1 MVGFG
6 CLTNLLTSS
15 VWVTRGNLRFAWTQ
29 NGEQFATAT
38 PQGVYRREGSIF
50 KIYSLDMVS
59 DGVINIVSGEA
70 DFVAKTMTFKVSQ
83 LK

>member
-1 MVGFG
+1 MGEFTG
-6 CLTNLLTSS
+6 
-15 VWVTRGNLRFAWTQ
+15 FAWTQ

-38 PQGVYRREGSIF
+38 LQGIYRREGTVF
-50 KIYSLDMVS
+50 QMYSLDMVS

>member
-1 MVGFG
+1 MLFALISSHQPLLSGLSEQAPG
-6 CLTNLLTSS
+6 RLTPS
-15 VWVTRGNLRFAWTQ
+15 
-29 NGEQFATAT
+29 ATL
-38 PQGVYRREGSIF
+38 QGVYRRAGTVF
-50 KIYSLDMVS
+50 QMYSLDMVS